1 MDYLTME
8 LISSARPETRPE
20 IPRKLRW
27 KARIFGK
34 YKIEEYMRDYY
45 ERESGERV
53 PFYLPY
59 IFMKENFDYIRRY
72 GKIPRHQISM
82 VPIDGNDART
92 DYFLMEFL

>member
-34 YKIEEYMRDYY
+34 HKIEEYMRDYY
-45 ERESGERV
+45 ERESRERV
-53 PFYLPY
+53 PFYL
-59 IFMKENFDYIRRY
+59 
-72 GKIPRHQISM
+72 
-82 VPIDGNDART
+82 
-92 DYFLMEFL
+92 